1 MRIPVGERSALN
13 AWWLPADSRQP
24 VPAVL
29 LYLRG
34 NDGNLGQEV
43 DRLHALH
50 RYGFPILA
58 IDYRGYGR
66 SSGPPPSEA
75 QVYEDAMAGWDYLVR
90 ALDTAPG
97 HIVIYGHSLGG
108 AVATELALRRGP
120 ACGVVLEATF
130 TSMSEIARLEYPW
143 IPVDWLLHERFDTL
157 IKISRLDLP
166 MVLVH
171 GTADDEVPP
180 TMTERCQRRPRRQTI
195 GDGQRCRARA
205 STPMAG
211 EPMVQAMAELAR
223 VGAAKRFLTLFLDLH
238 AGARGL
244 PLSGTVSPPMSTFVL
259 RGRSEQ
265 RVPDVA
271 RVTPRDHD
279 RERRRSVALHD
290 EKADVTVE
298 ALRTGADIECS
309 RMQVERTPAGEDVH
323 RVRPRDRPGDATGR
337 DIEQRAAGRIER
349 IAPGG
354 EIGKRFRIAGDEQP
368 RAWTEPQPMKRAR
381 TRRRVGG
388 GGSAVPNWRCAV
400 SAKALR
406 ARSPCTFQ
414 AVASVAGQC
423 DAVARRAMMR
433 DVHEGSARSSATKTL
448 AFRGR

>member
-1 MRIPVGERSALN
+1 MVARPLRSKPDQQGTIVGASGIRKCDAVSASSRARVNRQHRLSVQLSLAAAGIAAVLYAAACAYLWKEQRQLIFLPRAGLARTPADVGLEFRDVSIPVGERSALN

-50 RYGFPILA
+50 LYGFSILA

-90 ALDTAPG
+90 ALDIAPG

-180 TMTERCQRRPRRQTI
+180 TMTERLYGAAR
-195 GDGQRCRARA
+195 GDKRLVMVKDAGHEQAM
-205 STPMAG
+205 PMAG
-211 EPMVQAMAELAR
+211 EPMVQAMGELAR
-223 VGAAKRFLTLFLDLH
+223 GC
-238 AGARGL
+238 G
-244 PLSGTVSPPMSTFVL
+244 
-259 RGRSEQ
+259 
-265 RVPDVA
+265 
-271 RVTPRDHD
+271 
-279 RERRRSVALHD
+279 RRR
-290 EKADVTVE
+290 
-298 ALRTGADIECS
+298 
-309 RMQVERTPAGEDVH
+309 
-323 RVRPRDRPGDATGR
+323 
-337 DIEQRAAGRIER
+337 
-349 IAPGG
+349 
-354 EIGKRFRIAGDEQP
+354 
-368 RAWTEPQPMKRAR
+368 
-381 TRRRVGG
+381 
-388 GGSAVPNWRCAV
+388 GS
-400 SAKALR
+400 
-406 ARSPCTFQ
+406 
-414 AVASVAGQC
+414 
-423 DAVARRAMMR
+423 
-433 DVHEGSARSSATKTL
+433 
-448 AFRGR
+448 